1 MVYLLLIIALAKDH
15 VLKRVKIV
23 VIIVYIQGILWV
35 ASVVK
40 ILCVVAMDN
49 CTFSKCW
56 DK

>member
-1 MVYLLLIIALAKDH
+1 MVYLLSIIALAKED
-15 VLKRVKIV
+15 VLKRVMIV

-40 ILCVVAMDN
+40 TLCVAAMDN

-56 DK
+56 YK